1 MTYMTLTPLQLSLYI
16 IDTNLYGIKLM
27 KQTVSRMSIISE
39 STRRLNI
46 SALPLDFHPNNVIK
60 LLEKRGIPHEACEG
74 IKKFV
79 DAAISLMQEDL
90 LLTKKERLDPAEWKL
105 DFILIDSAKFD
116 AFTCSPSMGN
126 YQIYMSVGAIV
137 MLLSFACELATPVEK
152 GVKKA
157 AGVKQLLQ
165 RSIRFCFGRN
175 NCLYD
180 WTYLNDFDNE
190 TKPAAATLAK
200 DAALLLFH
208 HELAHVLFGHHGVHN
223 PAPAVR
229 RALEADAD
237 FNAGTM
243 FAARLIRE
251 KVGLRLI
258 EKRLTDASLLIG
270 ILFKAISAK
279 TDLYHFP
286 TIRSVTYL
294 AGGAFI
300 LERFFPLPVPH
311 LESVRYWERERSKH
325 EAMFVEQLRGKSLEK
340 FIGTE
345 AKIAND
351 MEALK
356 NITLPLRDEY
366 KDDFLCSVVDAMKA
380 QSQAGA

>member
-1 MTYMTLTPLQLSLYI
+1 
-16 IDTNLYGIKLM
+16 M
-27 KQTVSRMSIISE
+27 KQTVSHMSIINE
-39 STRRLNI
+39 SIRRLNI
-46 SALPLDFHPNNVIK
+46 SALPSDSHPNNAVK
-60 LLEKRGIPHEACEG
+60 LLERRGIPQKACAE
-74 IKKFV
+74 IEKFV
-79 DAAISLMQEDL
+79 DAAIFLMQEDL

-116 AFTCSPSMGN
+116 AFTSSPSMGN
-126 YQIYMSVGAIV
+126 YQIYMSIGTVI
-137 MLLSFACELATPVEK
+137 MLLSFACELATPV
-152 GVKKA
+152 GGDVKKA
-157 AGVKQLLQ
+157 TGVKNLLQ
-165 RSIRFCFGRN
+165 RFLRFCFGRN

-180 WTYLNDFDNE
+180 WTYLNDFGNE
-190 TKPAAATLAK
+190 KNPAAVTLAK

-208 HELAHVLFGHHGVHN
+208 HELAHVLFGHHGVHD
-223 PAPAVR
+223 PVSDVR

-251 KVGLRLI
+251 KVGLKQI

-279 TDLYHFP
+279 TDLYHLP

-294 AGGAFI
+294 TGGAFI
-300 LERFFPLPVPH
+300 LERFFQLPVSH
-311 LESVRYWERERSKH
+311 LESVHYWEGERSKH
-325 EAMFVEQLRGKSLEK
+325 EAVFVKHLRGKSLEK

-351 MEALK
+351 MKALQ
-356 NITLPLRDEY
+356 NITLPLRDKY
-366 KDDFLCSVVDAMKA
+366 KDNFLCSVVHAMKA
-380 QSQAGA
+380 QSQAGE